1 LKRSIYRK
9 ELSAMSAAIKLR
21 LSRAER
27 RRFVREAKK
36 TKDVKYSQRMHAL
49 LGLALGLAVGV
60 VASQACVRRQT
71 IWLWVKLYLANRN
84 ERDLRPYESPGR
96 PRKTTIDQD
105 FQIVEAV
112 ESDPQE
118 EGYAATCWTASLLR
132 THLGKSG
139 ITISTRT
146 LRRRLHEFG
155 YRYKRPKYVIVVKD
169 PDWKRKKTNL
179 KRNIRRIIKRNPDA
193 LILFE
198 DETTLRMFPPL
209 RAAWMKIGQ
218 QKKVPLPKSNARR
231 VLFGVL
237 DYRTGEIFLFVRP
250 TNGKDDFCAFLDHIK
265 ERFSEEEI
273 YLILDNW
280 ISHTQSEDH
289 ANILDI
295 NLLWLPKGCPELN
308 PCEDLWGHLK
318 DNIAA
323 NRTYKTIQELVERS
337 QRWLYDLTPQEIKT
351 KAAIMSKSFWLS
363 T

>member
-1 LKRSIYRK
+1 
-9 ELSAMSAAIKLR
+9 MSAAIKLR

-27 RRFVREAKK
+27 RRFVREARK

-60 VASQACVRRQT
+60 VASQSCVRRQT

-84 ERDLRPYESPGR
+84 EQDLRPYESPGR

-112 ESDPQE
+112 ESDPQQ
-118 EGYAATCWTASLLR
+118 EGYTATCWTAALLR

-139 ITISTRT
+139 IIISTRT
-146 LRRRLHEFG
+146 LRRRLHELG

-265 ERFSEEEI
+265 ECFSEEEI

-280 ISHTQSEDH
+280 ISHTLSEDH
-289 ANILDI
+289 ANMLDI